1 MKTMEQIEELARQ
14 ACWDGIIEVEC
25 PICSAIITAEPDVID
40 LYCEECEKV
49 TMKNPLT
56 HLGFI

>member
-1 MKTMEQIEELARQ
+1 MNIKQLEGLARQ
-14 ACWDGIIEVEC
+14 ACWDGIIETEC
-25 PICSAIITAEPDVID
+25 PICGAIIAAEPDAED

-56 HLGFI
+56 ELGFI